1 LIRFKVKRLEI
12 QIISKSLVVRID
24 YIPVYHKTYNPHI
37 ICHTSTFLAQ
47 KMTST
52 ADVELMAWPG

>member
-1 LIRFKVKRLEI
+1 MFELQYLLIFYSIDFKLF
-12 QIISKSLVVRID
+12 LFFC
-24 YIPVYHKTYNPHI
+24 HKTYNPHI

-52 ADVELMAWPG
+52 ADAELMAWPG